1 MQTHI
6 NKDENYDYKS
16 NNTNLLY
23 NWKIISDSVSGLDH
37 ENSGT
42 PCQDAN
48 YSKILRNKILVSA
61 IADGAGTA
69 LMGELGAKI
78 AVQSAVRNVRIKS
91 IEIDKLDDEKWK
103 EILIGSFKSA
113 QEAIEKE
120 AKEKGMA
127 VRDLATTLILVIA
140 YPGFV
145 VAGQIGDGEVIL
157 ANNENLI
164 TLTKPQNGEYI
175 NETTFIV
182 LPDALDTIQ
191 IKFWRG
197 DFTNI
202 AIISDGLQMIAL
214 KMPEHLPYEP
224 FFIPLFRF
232 ISSAEEIEA
241 QEQLTK
247 FLRSERIR
255 ERTTD
260 DLTLLLATLIQK

>member
-1 MQTHI
+1 MSLANT
-6 NKDENYDYKS
+6 S
-16 NNTNLLY
+16 NNISLSY
-23 NWKIISDSVSGLDH
+23 NWKVISASVSGLDH

-48 YSKILRNKILVSA
+48 YFKILRNKILVSA
-61 IADGAGTA
+61 VADGAGTA
-69 LMGELGAKI
+69 LMGDLGAKI
-78 AVQSAVRNVRIKS
+78 AVESAVRNVRIKS
-91 IEIDKLDDEKWK
+91 SEISKLDDEKWK

-127 VRDLATTLILVIA
+127 VRDFATTLSLVIA
-140 YPGFV
+140 YPGVV
-145 VAGQIGDGEVIL
+145 VAGQIGDGAIIL
-157 ANNENLI
+157 ADNEGLI
-164 TLTKPQNGEYI
+164 ALTKPQNGEYI

-191 IKFWRG
+191 IEFWRG

-214 KMPEHLPYEP
+214 KMPEHAPYDP
-224 FFIPLFRF
+224 FFMPLFHF
-232 ISSAEEIEA
+232 VTGAEEIEA

-260 DLTLLLATLIQK
+260 DLTLFLATLIQK